1 MKEMAERENIGAL
14 AIHFTAGVA
23 AGALLLHLH
32 ADPVFF
38 SSGILLTLA
47 SLVAVILQTERSG
60 LLFPVFILLGAFCA
74 FTDAFPGA
82 DTAIFL
88 ERWTSAWGDRLRGFI
103 DRIPFS
109 SGGTAP
115 LLKALLTGDR
125 SDLPRETVR
134 IFRESGGAHLLALS
148 GLHIG
153 ILYLLLSRLLWP
165 LGNSPFARCFRYGIT
180 VLSAGLFTL
189 MTGASPS
196 IVRAFLFIFLTE
208 TARLACRPRKPLQTL
223 STALL
228 IQLSLTPS
236 AITSVGFQL
245 SYLAM
250 AGIFLLFPILDGW
263 YPKGLRF
270 DPVRKIWEAAALS
283 ISCQVFTGPLAW
295 FRFHTFPKYFLLTNL
310 FALPLTTLL
319 MGTAVTTLILQ
330 GFGCCPGF
338 LIQATDALCTVLVWI
353 LEIISSM

>member
-1 MKEMAERENIGAL
+1 MAERADIVAL
-14 AIHFTAGVA
+14 AVHFTAGVA
-23 AGALLLHLH
+23 AGTLLLRLP
-32 ADPVFF
+32 ADPFLL
-38 SSGILLTLA
+38 SSGLLIVLA
-47 SLVAVILQTERSG
+47 SLVAIVLKTERGG
-60 LLFPVFILLGAFCA
+60 LLFPVFVLLGAFCA
-74 FTDAFPGA
+74 LTDAFPGA
-82 DTAIFL
+82 GTPTFL
-88 ERWTSAWGDRLRGFI
+88 ERWAAAWGDRLRAFI
-103 DRIPFS
+103 DGIPFPS
-109 SGGTAP
+109 AGTAP

-125 SDLPRETVR
+125 SGLTPDTVR
-134 IFRESGGAHLLALS
+134 VFRESGGAHLLALS

-165 LGNSPFARCFRYGIT
+165 LGNSPRARRVRYALI
-180 VLSAGLFTL
+180 VLAAGLFTL

-208 TARLACRPRKPLQTL
+208 TARLACRPRDPVRIL

-228 IQLSLTPS
+228 IQLVLTPS
-236 AITSVGFQL
+236 AIASVGFQL

-250 AGIFLLFPILDGW
+250 AGIFLLYPTLDGW
-263 YPKGLRF
+263 YPKSGRF

-295 FRFHTFPKYFLLTNL
+295 LRFRTFPTYFLLTNL

-319 MGTAVTTLILQ
+319 MGTAVTTLVLQ
-330 GFGCCPGF
+330 GIGLCPGF
-338 LIQATDALCTVLVWI
+338 LILATDRLCSTLVRT